1 MIENLTLVAFSADNS
16 NKDREGSSCP
26 RFREFTLEELNVA
39 TDGFSADNIVS
50 EHNEKVPNIVYEGTL
65 DDGKKIAV
73 KRFQKLSWPDA
84 SEFVVRPYLLI
95 ILCLINSL

>member
-1 MIENLTLVAFSADNS
+1 MIKNLVRSRLSLQMIVI
-16 NKDREGSSCP
+16 KRP
-26 RFREFTLEELNVA
+26 RGQLLSEIPEFTLEELSVA

-65 DDGKKIAV
+65 SDGKKIAI

-84 SEFVVRPYLLI
+84 SEFIVRP
-95 ILCLINSL
+95 